1 MTNASQPKPLSTPAL
16 LVYGKPTSPDLPQA
30 SWFRAEDR
38 PTVVAAAQSLKF
50 SVLDILTDAEK
61 ALIVGVH
68 EGVLK
73 GNGRM
78 IVGSVA
84 PEAYLRIEEFA
95 AKASTVRVATTSSN
109 EAAGTKP
116 ATEQNTNN
124 IPSDPPAL
132 PASQILSKPASA
144 ASPNLVAAPTSG
156 REAAAAPNPWETLRV
171 GARVLAAYWNEDRE
185 FEGFWLAT
193 VKKVEKGEFTL
204 EWFQAP
210 EYPPFKSRP
219 KNIAVPHPEFRPS
232 GK

>member
-1 MTNASQPKPLSTPAL
+1 MTKPEQPKPLPLPLL

-30 SWFRAEDR
+30 SWFRVDER
-38 PTVVAAAQSLKF
+38 PTITAAAQALKF
-50 SVLDILTDAEK
+50 SVIEIASETDRAHLT
-61 ALIVGVH
+61 GVH

-73 GNGRM
+73 GAGRM
-78 IVGSVA
+78 VVGSVA
-84 PEAYLRIEEFA
+84 PEVYRRIEEHA
-95 AKASTVRVATTSSN
+95 AEASAARVAMAPSD
-109 EAAGTKP
+109 EAAGTISV
-116 ATEQNTNN
+116 TEQNKNY
-124 IPSDPPAL
+124 SDPAPPA
-132 PASQILSKPASA
+132 PPVGSKPVSA

-193 VKKVEKGEFTL
+193 VKKIEKGEFTL